1 MLFRLPFFVRNAS
14 VCSARDS
21 PSRLNTMCLPARCT
35 RTIRLPSSVAAMM
48 AAGDLSGWFLEPIQ
62 TDSTLSPA
70 MRVSRPRAMV
80 STSGSSGTLSGYK
93 IDAARFCRGPLR
105 RQVQAQPQGVTGEH
119 RGSTGDTK
127 GYSAEFRFAPPQP
140 DSVCWSVHTK
150 FRRSSQVP
158 SLFSSSGA
166 ASVCDSGAGLDL
178 RPRKIPSGVCI
189 DER

>member
-1 MLFRLPFFVRNAS
+1 
-14 VCSARDS
+14 
-21 PSRLNTMCLPARCT
+21 
-35 RTIRLPSSVAAMM
+35 MM

-93 IDAARFCRGPLR
+93 IDAARFCRGPLW
-105 RQVQAQPQGVTGEH
+105 RQVQAQPQGGNG
-119 RGSTGDTK
+119 GSTGETE
-127 GYSAEFRFAPPQP
+127 GHSAEFRFAPPQP
-140 DSVCWSVHTK
+140 DSVCWSVHPK

-166 ASVCDSGAGLDL
+166 ASVCDPGAGL
-178 RPRKIPSGVCI
+178 
-189 DER
+189 